1 MSITGSNNP
10 FACEPVVFANANAIV
25 SLGTITRDGNE
36 FTFSVGFVWKINGVT
51 YQNTAPVV
59 LTIAEA
65 STGFQ
70 RIDNALLNTS
80 NSIELQQGLESETIA
95 LRPIAPDTNII
106 LTSWNISGD
115 AIGDTETPTVGTK
128 FKQKNE
134 YQKFNPTLGGTTAV
148 ITIQQFGQNY
158 Y

>member
-1 MSITGSNNP
+1 MITGSNNP
-10 FACEPVVFANANAIV
+10 FACEPVVFANANTIV
-25 SLGTITRDGNE
+25 SLGTITRYGNE
-36 FTFSVGFVWKINGVT
+36 FTFSVGFVWKINGIT

-80 NSIELQQGLESETIA
+80 NTIELQQGLESETIA

-115 AIGDTETPTVGTK
+115 AIGTPTDPITGT
-128 FKQKNE
+128 
-134 YQKFNPTLGGTTAV
+134 
-148 ITIQQFGQNY
+148 QFVKKSYGQPFLFSGSGSDGCELLSKLY
-158 Y
+158 FSL